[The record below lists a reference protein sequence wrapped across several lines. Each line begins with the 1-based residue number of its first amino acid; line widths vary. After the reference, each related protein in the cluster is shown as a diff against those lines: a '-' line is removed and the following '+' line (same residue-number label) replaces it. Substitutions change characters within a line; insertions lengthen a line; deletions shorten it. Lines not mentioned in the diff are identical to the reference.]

1 MADEATAR
9 WSCRG
14 LSKRFAAPVLRGID
28 LDLAP
33 GEILAL
39 LGANGAGKSTLGRI
53 VAGLLR
59 ADQGTM
65 FLEGQ
70 PFAPRDKRHAE
81 RLGVHIVQQE
91 LNRIGTLDVAENL
104 FLNRLPHRFGWIDR
118 RKLEAQATA
127 ALEAVGLNDL
137 PLDLPVGQLG
147 IGERQLLEIAAALAQ
162 DCRLLILDEPTAA
175 LAPPQVSRL
184 FERLAILR
192 HRGTA
197 MIYVSH
203 RLDEIRRIADRV
215 AILRDGVVTDSGA
228 ASAFDVERAVEA
240 MSGRSAVPAGTT
252 ARPTSTPTSISM
264 STERLDDRFADR
276 PMLLE
281 VRRLQAPP
289 RVRQVDLQVRAG
301 EIVGLAGLVGSG
313 RTETLRAI
321 FGADRARQG
330 SVRIAGRAKE
340 RPLRS
345 PRAAVRAGLGMVPED
360 RRAEGLLLPASIIDN
375 VTLGKTESG
384 ETSFG
389 WLRFD
394 RRRRAVTRAAE
405 RTDVRCRDVDQA
417 VVDLSGGNQQKVLVS
432 RWLRHDARV
441 LLVDEPTRGIDVDAK
456 RTLHRVLREWVGND
470 RGLVVVSSDLDELF
484 ELADTIVVM
493 VEGRTVLSA
502 PRRSVD
508 ARTLL
513 ERAIDVAEDENER
526 EPQR

>member
-1 MADEATAR
+1 
-9 WSCRG
+9 
-14 LSKRFAAPVLRGID
+14 
-28 LDLAP
+28 
-33 GEILAL
+33 
-39 LGANGAGKSTLGRI
+39 
-53 VAGLLR
+53 
-59 ADQGTM
+59 
-65 FLEGQ
+65 
-70 PFAPRDKRHAE
+70 
-81 RLGVHIVQQE
+81 
-91 LNRIGTLDVAENL
+91 
-104 FLNRLPHRFGWIDR
+104 
-118 RKLEAQATA
+118 
-127 ALEAVGLNDL
+127 
-137 PLDLPVGQLG
+137 
-147 IGERQLLEIAAALAQ
+147 
-162 DCRLLILDEPTAA
+162 
-175 LAPPQVSRL
+175 
-184 FERLAILR
+184 
-192 HRGTA
+192 
-197 MIYVSH
+197 
-203 RLDEIRRIADRV
+203 
-215 AILRDGVVTDSGA
+215 
-228 ASAFDVERAVEA
+228 
-240 MSGRSAVPAGTT
+240 
-252 ARPTSTPTSISM
+252 
-264 STERLDDRFADR
+264 
-276 PMLLE
+276 
-281 VRRLQAPP
+281 
-289 RVRQVDLQVRAG
+289 
-301 EIVGLAGLVGSG
+301 
-313 RTETLRAI
+313 
-321 FGADRARQG
+321 
-330 SVRIAGRAKE
+330 
-340 RPLRS
+340 
-345 PRAAVRAGLGMVPED
+345 MVPED